1 VLGIEECHG
10 GSSFGHS
17 KETAG
22 MKSSTPFLSTL
33 IVSSLHLELTSI
45 PTKDDRGKTSFPD
58 QEYMWGITTIVKKS
72 ETKDPCVLLAENDSF
87 LLSPLS
93 FSLIL
98 LCI

>member
-1 VLGIEECHG
+1 MIKKCKTKSTVQEE
-10 GSSFGHS
+10 
-17 KETAG
+17 
-22 MKSSTPFLSTL
+22 KS
-33 IVSSLHLELTSI
+33 E
-45 PTKDDRGKTSFPD
+45 
-58 QEYMWGITTIVKKS
+58 TTIVKKS

>member
-1 VLGIEECHG
+1 
-10 GSSFGHS
+10 
-17 KETAG
+17 

>member
-1 VLGIEECHG
+1 
-10 GSSFGHS
+10 
-17 KETAG
+17 

-33 IVSSLHLELTSI
+33 IVSSLRLELTSI
-45 PTKDDRGKTSFPD
+45 PTKDDRKTSFPD
-58 QEYMWGITTIVKKS
+58 QEYMWGPGITTIVKKS

-98 LCI
+98 SCT